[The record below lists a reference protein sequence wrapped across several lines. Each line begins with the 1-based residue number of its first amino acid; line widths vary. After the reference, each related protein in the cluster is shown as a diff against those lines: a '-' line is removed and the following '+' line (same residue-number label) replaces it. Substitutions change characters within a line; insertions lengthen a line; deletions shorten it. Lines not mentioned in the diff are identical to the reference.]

1 MYKTNP
7 ELFFLRNFTLFPGL
21 FGFLL
26 YISHSH
32 SMSQEEV
39 LELALAGHNI
49 ILTGQCGTGK
59 TYLLKYAN

>member
-7 ELFFLRNFTLFPGL
+7 ELFFSGILHFFPDF
-21 FGFLL
+21 FGFY
-26 YISHSH
+26 YIYLSH